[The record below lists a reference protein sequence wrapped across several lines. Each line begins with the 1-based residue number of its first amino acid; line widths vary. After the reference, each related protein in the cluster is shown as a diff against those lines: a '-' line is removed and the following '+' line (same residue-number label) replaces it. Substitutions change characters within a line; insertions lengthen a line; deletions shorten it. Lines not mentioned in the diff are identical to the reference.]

1 MSVLLVS
8 KRVIYAL
15 ENPSES
21 PIFYTARS
29 TTQFEVKIDT
39 TYSFGFN
46 SVPSIVF
53 TVGSNSQVIEHVTV
67 PTQHFS
73 FYYCID
79 VVHCPAAVVFCEH
92 RRCVSCVAAR

>member
-1 MSVLLVS
+1 M
-8 KRVIYAL
+8 IYAL

-29 TTQFEVKIDT
+29 TTQFEVEIDT
-39 TYSFGFN
+39 TYSFIFHI
-46 SVPSIVF
+46 VPSIPFSV
-53 TVGSNSQVIEHVTV
+53 VSKSQVIEHVTV

-79 VVHCPAAVVFCEH
+79 VFHCPAAVVYCEH
-92 RRCVSCVAAR
+92 RCCVSCVAAR